1 MRLHRGRCF
10 VFCVW
15 KTLAAADG
23 LCRPL
28 FQPRRFHR
36 GRRVFSA
43 AEHGEHVE
51 IAVVDCDSYQFGGYR
66 CPVGTPL
73 YTTPEVHKRMRARSG
88 WEPAGATVD
97 KHRISSAPCKEPGFP
112 AEAPLTKGHSDG

>member
-1 MRLHRGRCF
+1 MYFAFGKLSLPRTACAARCSSPG
-10 VFCVW
+10 VF
-15 KTLAAADG
+15 TGEGGYSGQG
-23 LCRPL
+23 L
-28 FQPRRFHR
+28 
-36 GRRVFSA
+36 A

-73 YTTPEVHKRMRARSG
+73 YTTPEVHKRMQARSG